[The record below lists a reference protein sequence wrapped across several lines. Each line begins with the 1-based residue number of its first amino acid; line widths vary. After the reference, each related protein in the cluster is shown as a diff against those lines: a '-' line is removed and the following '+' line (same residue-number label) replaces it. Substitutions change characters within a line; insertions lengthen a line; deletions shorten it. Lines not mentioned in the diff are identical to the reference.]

1 MICSSVGFTKL
12 SCLLVIGSFCKFW
25 GYFEKIIPMD
35 IIINDFAKKRSE
47 KDTSKVSTSTT
58 TTTPSS
64 TVAMS
69 SQNGSSGNGKPNS
82 GIAQQN
88 QNQLQITGGK

>member
-1 MICSSVGFTKL
+1 MGFFGIFW
-12 SCLLVIGSFCKFW
+12 SCNSHWNSDRHNKWLCL
-25 GYFEKIIPMD
+25 
-35 IIINDFAKKRSE
+35 KRSE

-64 TVAMS
+64 TVAMT

-82 GIAQQN
+82 GIVQQN
-88 QNQLQITGGK
+88 QNQLQIAGGK

>member
-1 MICSSVGFTKL
+1 MDKIDGYNFHRNSDRHNKWL
-12 SCLLVIGSFCKFW
+12 CL
-25 GYFEKIIPMD
+25 
-35 IIINDFAKKRSE
+35 KRSE
-47 KDTSKVSTSTT
+47 KDSSKVSTSTT
-58 TTTPSS
+58 TTTTSS
-64 TVAMS
+64 TVATS